1 MQIAMPVNGNTAD
14 MSIMRLDPKAY
25 RRTPWKNGGGLTI
38 DIADDYAPGVTPG
51 SWSGMRWRFGRTRIV
66 TPGPFSDLSGFD
78 RILTVIGGRG
88 LTLEVAGGA
97 ALDVREPFR
106 PVRFRGEDRIVSR
119 LEAGPVAVLNLL
131 ADRSAY
137 AIDVAILSGGDA
149 RALDSA
155 ISIVY
160 ALEDGAVAID
170 ESYAL
175 AADEALRVDAAA
187 SSLKVASGRV
197 ALASVAARSN
207 GAMPSVHDT

>member
-1 MQIAMPVNGNTAD
+1 
-14 MSIMRLDPKAY
+14 MRLDPKTY
-25 RRTPWKNGGGLTI
+25 RRTPWKNGGGVTI

-88 LTLEVAGGA
+88 LTLEVEGGA
-97 ALDVREPFR
+97 ALDVREPYR

-119 LEAGPVAVLNLL
+119 LETGPVAVLNLL

-137 AIDVAILSGGDA
+137 EIDVAILSGGDA
-149 RALDSA
+149 RPLDSA

-175 AADEALRVDAAA
+175 VADEALRVDGAGATLQVEA
-187 SSLKVASGRV
+187 GRLALGKISS
-197 ALASVAARSN
+197 RS
-207 GAMPSVHDT
+207 AQ

>member
-1 MQIAMPVNGNTAD
+1 
-14 MSIMRLDPKAY
+14 MRLDPKAY
-25 RRTPWKNGGGLTI
+25 RRTPWKNGGGVTI
-38 DIADDYAPGVTPG
+38 DIADAYAPGVTPG
-51 SWSGMRWRFGRTRIV
+51 SWSGMLWRFGRTRIV

-88 LTLEVAGGA
+88 LTLDVEGGA
-97 ALDVREPFR
+97 ALDVREPYR

-149 RALDSA
+149 RPLDST

-160 ALEDGAVAID
+160 ALEDSAVAID

-175 AADEALRVDAAA
+175 AADEALRVDGAGRTLQVEA
-187 SSLKVASGRV
+187 GRV
-197 ALASVAARSN
+197 ALGKISSRS
-207 GAMPSVHDT
+207 AP